1 MNSCTS
7 SVLLCRLVT
16 VGAFY
21 ETHPTTQSHN
31 TIHPRGLCP
40 GRCSTRSKLRT
51 LSRECRTPCFSWLFD
66 VGVWVLLVCVSR
78 ASFRCMCKKHGSRT
92 RAPLGLPFIWISQSK
107 RPSALWFWNSPRWTA
122 LGSDRFT
129 TLSIQAARCST
140 IRGVQPVKGASFDP
154 PPSQATQ
161 CSAFLEQ
168 PRPWMPPRF
177 LKIPPQATQRS
188 MILFQPSL
196 DDSNGSSPSNPGL
209 NASAA
214 AVSGGFADFKRLTH
228 KQPNVPWFC
237 CSPQWTPS

>member
-16 VGAFY
+16 VGASY
-21 ETHPTTQSHN
+21 ETHPTTQPHN
-31 TIHPRGLCP
+31 TIQSRGLCP
-40 GRCSTRSKLRT
+40 GRCSTRST
-51 LSRECRTPCFSWLFD
+51 LSRECRTPCFSWLFG
-66 VGVWVLLVCVSR
+66 VGVRLLLVCVSR

-92 RAPLGLPFIWISQSK
+92 REPLDLPFILISPSM

-168 PRPWMPPRF
+168 PRPWMPP
-177 LKIPPQATQRS
+177 
-188 MILFQPSL
+188 
-196 DDSNGSSPSNPGL
+196 
-209 NASAA
+209 
-214 AVSGGFADFKRLTH
+214 
-228 KQPNVPWFC
+228 
-237 CSPQWTPS
+237 